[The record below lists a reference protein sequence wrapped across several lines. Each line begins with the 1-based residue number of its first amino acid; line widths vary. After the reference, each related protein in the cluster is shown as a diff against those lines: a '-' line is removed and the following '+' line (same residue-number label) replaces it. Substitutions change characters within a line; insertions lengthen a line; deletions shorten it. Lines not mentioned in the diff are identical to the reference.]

1 MSATTA
7 PMTLDVAGTPR
18 VPMSRLAK
26 VELRKALDTRAGFW
40 FTISILALVA
50 VVELIYSFAADDDL
64 SAELQLRGRPYPRK
78 LIGKEQYRHILAG
91 APPLEPYSELWAE
104 LEDQLGEFFEAWRR
118 PRQ

>member
-26 VELRKALDTRAGFW
+26 VELRKALDTRAGLW
-40 FTISILALVA
+40 FTLSILALVA

-64 SAELQLRGRPYPRK
+64 KDFARLPADRRWASSATSSR
-78 LIGKEQYRHILAG
+78 
-91 APPLEPYSELWAE
+91 S
-104 LEDQLGEFFEAWRR
+104 
-118 PRQ
+118 